1 LIWVKVF
8 LAGHAEYRFRAIH
21 SLSVYRGGYVEIT
34 EIRLTMRNEEKLKAF
49 ANVTFD
55 NAFVIRGLKIISGTR
70 GFFISMPSKRRPD
83 GTYQDVA
90 HPINTD
96 MRRHLEGMI
105 IEAYKKEVNSEVE

>member
-1 LIWVKVF
+1 M
-8 LAGHAEYRFRAIH
+8 
-21 SLSVYRGGYVEIT
+21 EIT
-34 EIRLTMRNEEKLKAF
+34 EIRLTIRNEDKLKAF

-55 NAFVIRGLKIISGTR
+55 NAFVIRGLKIISGNK

-96 MRRHLEGMI
+96 MRRTLERMI
-105 IEAYKKEVNSEVE
+105 LEAYEKEVQGQT